1 MTENLNVFFKENN
14 TKIENVEY
22 IVSNRFKDNKGNPI
36 KWKIK
41 ILSTSEMNNL
51 REHYTTQKLTKGI
64 LVPTIDNNNY
74 MKAFIT
80 KCIVYPNLNDKA
92 LQDSYNVYEPYE
104 LLEEMLT
111 VGEFNN
117 LVGYITDL
125 HDYNAQEVV
134 DDIKKG

>member
-22 IVSNRFKDNKGNPI
+22 VVSNRFKDNKGNPI

-41 ILSTSEMNNL
+41 ILSTGEMNNL

>member
-41 ILSTSEMNNL
+41 ILSTGEMNNL

>member
-36 KWKIK
+36 KWEIK
-41 ILSTSEMNNL
+41 ILSTSEMNHL

>member
-22 IVSNRFKDNKGNPI
+22 IVSNRFKDTKGNPI

-41 ILSTSEMNNL
+41 ILSTGEMNNL